1 MANTVY
7 KTKSMTEKN
16 TGKNIV
22 IFSDGTGQ
30 EGGVRQ
36 NTNVYRLFNMIED
49 GSKDQIAFYD
59 EGLGTMGN
67 KVLGNLSGFGIS
79 KNIIDCYR
87 FISDNH
93 QWGDRVFLFG
103 FSRGATTVRSLS
115 GFISEFGLLPNSRP
129 NLIDRAYEIYR
140 MSTRTP
146 KKKAKK
152 EQEKKEFLRLNR
164 SSHCDIKFLG
174 VWDTV
179 AALGL
184 PIKAVNALLDRI
196 SYFKHSFHNLALA
209 SSVHH
214 GYHALSIDDDRRVF
228 HPTPWFIRDQEGQ
241 SLLKPIAIDPMKHE
255 FAGQEKCFQTVQQ
268 VWFCGSHTDIG
279 GGYESKGIS
288 DIPLSWMF
296 DKAMEHGLKRY
307 DFHPVEVKQD
317 IEAKIHDPRSSLPA
331 RMIYRQETRK
341 WDVAKCGKPVI
352 HASVL
357 ERQRIDKSYDPW
369 ILKKFPQGMYIE
381 EPWGTQELQDYS
393 YLES

>member
-1 MANTVY
+1 
-7 KTKSMTEKN
+7 MTEKN

-49 GSKDQIAFYD
+49 GSKDQIAYYD
-59 EGLGTMGN
+59 EGLGTIGN
-67 KVLGNLSGFGIS
+67 KLLGNVAGFGIS
-79 KNIIDCYR
+79 ENILDCYR

-129 NLIDRAYEIYR
+129 KLIDRAYEIYR

-146 KKKAKK
+146 SKKARKEEKKK
-152 EQEKKEFLRLNR
+152 QFLKLNR

-184 PIKAVNALLDRI
+184 PIKMINALLDRI
-196 SYFKHSFHNLALA
+196 PYFKHSFHNLELA

-214 GYHALSIDDDRRVF
+214 GYHALSIDDDRRIF
-228 HPTPWFIRDQEGQ
+228 HPTVWHTKDREGK
-241 SLLKPIAIDPMKHE
+241 SLLNPIALDPIKNQLP
-255 FAGQEKCFQTVQQ
+255 GQEKSFQTVRQ
-268 VWFCGSHTDIG
+268 VWFCGSHTDVG

-288 DIPLSWMF
+288 DIPLAWMF
-296 DKAMEHGLKRY
+296 DMAMEHGLKRY

-317 IEAKIHDPRSSLPA
+317 IKAKIHNPRNSLPA
-331 RMIYRQETRK
+331 RIIYRQASRY
-341 WDVAKCGKPVI
+341 WDVVRCGRPII
-352 HASVL
+352 HDSVL
-357 ERQRIDKSYDPW
+357 ERKEVDDSYDPW
-369 ILKKFPQGMYIE
+369 ILKDFREGEYEI
-381 EPWGTQELQDYS
+381 EPWGTRELEDYS
-393 YLES
+393 YLEH